1 MLNKLI
7 CCFAAL
13 FIFSGLF
20 AKDDNTEKKTPKVTK
35 KERKAAEKA
44 EQNREKQENKVPA
57 AIPELPPEAAN
68 WRRGPSRTWEVNLN
82 TAVLKAKAEKK
93 KLYVLA
99 SGSDWCPPCKKL
111 KSTVLGNSRFKK
123 IADESFIL
131 VFIDFPRGYKLPAT
145 QQQHN
150 MIVAKK
156 LNFGKGVPSALIV
169 DPASLKVI
177 GKISGYKP
185 AKEYIK
191 ALSKFVSAKG
201 KSSKAAQ

>member
-7 CCFAAL
+7 CCLAAL
-13 FIFSGLF
+13 FILTGLY
-20 AKDDNTEKKTPKVTK
+20 AKDDNTSKKAQKVTK

-44 EQNREKQENKVPA
+44 EKDADKAEQLNETLPE
-57 AIPELPPEAAN
+57 AIPGLPPEAAN
-68 WRRGPSRTWEVNLN
+68 WRRGPNRSWEVNLN

-111 KSTVLGNSRFKK
+111 KSAVLGNSKFRKL
-123 IADESFIL
+123 ANSSFIL
-131 VFIDFPRGYKLPAT
+131 VFIDFPRGYKLPVT

-150 MIVAKK
+150 MMVAKK

-169 DPASLKVI
+169 DPVSLKVV

-185 AKEYIK
+185 AKDYIQ
-191 ALSKFVSAKG
+191 ALKKFTSKTKNAK
-201 KSSKAAQ
+201 

>member
-7 CCFAAL
+7 CCLAAL
-13 FIFSGLF
+13 FILTGLY
-20 AKDDNTEKKTPKVTK
+20 AKDDNTSKKAQKVTK

-44 EQNREKQENKVPA
+44 EKAADKAEQLNETLPE
-57 AIPELPPEAAN
+57 AIPGLPAEAAN
-68 WRRGPSRTWEVNLN
+68 WRRGPNRAWEVNFN
-82 TAVLKAKAEKK
+82 TAVLKAKTEKK

-111 KSTVLGNSRFKK
+111 KSSVLGNGKFRKL
-123 IADESFIL
+123 ANDSFIL
-131 VFIDFPRGYKLPAT
+131 VFIDFPRGYKLPVT

-150 MIVAKK
+150 VMVAKK

-169 DPASLKVI
+169 DPVSLKVV

-185 AKEYIK
+185 AKDYIK
-191 ALSKFVSAKG
+191 TLKKFASKPKTE
-201 KSSKAAQ
+201 K